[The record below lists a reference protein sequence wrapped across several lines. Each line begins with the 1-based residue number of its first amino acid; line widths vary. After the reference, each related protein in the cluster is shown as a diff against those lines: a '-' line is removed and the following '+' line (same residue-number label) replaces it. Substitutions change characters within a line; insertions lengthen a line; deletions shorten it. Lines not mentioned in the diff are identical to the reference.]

1 MGKSNAALYVS
12 NRVLE
17 EVHGWKLDLDNVVWD
32 VPTFLER
39 RAIMHRWDHAIPDE
53 MQRNAGNRTWQTE
66 DNAITGEELE
76 TGSFE
81 YKHVVMTVPSKH
93 RLDKLIADVCTS
105 QMVIDK
111 TDVHNTMSY
120 VSLYSLERGQL
131 DRNAKER
138 TPSLGTMTIGKCPQE
153 LWTEYLRRKKEYF
166 DKRRKRNI
174 EKAKA
179 IQTEATEVRT
189 SITPDQIEGL
199 LLNENPD
206 RCRTKGVDSPFSLT
220 KVRIWLKDK
229 GYGEVPYPRV
239 QQAVASV
246 NEHAQLKAR
255 LEKAENS

>member
-1 MGKSNAALYVS
+1 MGKSNAALYIS

-17 EVHGWKLDLDNVVWD
+17 ELHGSKLNLDNVVWD

-39 RAIMHRWDHAIPDE
+39 RKAINRWDHIIPDE

-66 DNAITGEELE
+66 DNAIVGEEME

-81 YKHVVMTVPSKH
+81 HKHVVMTVPSKH

-111 TDVHNTMSY
+111 TDVHNQISY
-120 VSLYSLERGQL
+120 VSVYSLARGQL

-138 TPSLGTMTIGKCPQE
+138 TPAIGTMTIGKCPSE

-166 DKRRKRNI
+166 DKRRERNL

-179 IQTEATEVRT
+179 IQTEATEVR
-189 SITPDQIEGL
+189 SQVSPDAIESL
-199 LLNENPD
+199 LINENPD
-206 RCRTKGVDSPFSLT
+206 RCRTRGPDSDFSMT

-229 GYGEVPYPRV
+229 GYGEVPYSRV
-239 QQAVASV
+239 QQGVASA
-246 NEHAQLKAR
+246 NEHQRLKSR
-255 LEKAENS
+255 IEKAEQS